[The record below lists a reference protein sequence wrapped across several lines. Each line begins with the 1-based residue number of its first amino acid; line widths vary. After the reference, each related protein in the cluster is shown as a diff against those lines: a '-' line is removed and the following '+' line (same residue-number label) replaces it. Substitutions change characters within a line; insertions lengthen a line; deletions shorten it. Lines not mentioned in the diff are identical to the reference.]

1 MVCYGGAVLWT
12 RGLDGGGSGAGT
24 DLVVEGITNLGN
36 LVFAVNSDLSAL
48 TCIITFFKLLF
59 IYLFLEMSPISY

>member
-36 LVFAVNSDLSAL
+36 LVFAVNSDVSAL
-48 TCIITFFKLLF
+48 TCIITFF
-59 IYLFLEMSPISY
+59 